1 MSGPTATEQAES
13 DRPHMSSSLGGGRAP
28 LSHVDVATSA
38 VPVLSESNDEL
49 ILLPSEPAMP
59 RTASRGRS
67 TASRSQHG
75 RPNRWSTWYTV
86 TVGYRVG
93 IFQGWNAVAPLV
105 LDVNGAVYLPHPSHA
120 AASTHY
126 ANAMANDEVEI
137 ILTDSED
144 DT

>member
-1 MSGPTATEQAES
+1 
-13 DRPHMSSSLGGGRAP
+13 MSSSLGGGRAP

-38 VPVLSESNDEL
+38 VPGKPLL
-49 ILLPSEPAMP
+49 ILSLTFRACDAQDSKP
-59 RTASRGRS
+59 RTIDSLSKPA
-67 TASRSQHG
+67 
-75 RPNRWSTWYTV
+75 RPPQLME
-86 TVGYRVG
+86 VG

-120 AASTHY
+120 TASTHY